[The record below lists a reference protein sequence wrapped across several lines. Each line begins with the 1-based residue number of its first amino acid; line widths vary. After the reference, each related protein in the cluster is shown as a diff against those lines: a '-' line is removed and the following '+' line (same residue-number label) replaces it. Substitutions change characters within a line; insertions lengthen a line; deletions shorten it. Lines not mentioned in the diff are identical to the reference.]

1 MKILVVLPFAF
12 YRSSGSPLNSFYR
25 IKALLKMGHTLDI
38 ATYPHG
44 ENISDKNLTIYRF
57 PKKKLFRFI
66 QPGELLK
73 KIVYDFFLFFNF
85 FYLVTKNKYD
95 VVIAHGTVSLFTIM
109 VKPFIKAS
117 FVSTIH
123 GNIEEELSKWNIS
136 NSRKLYNFIS
146 KLEVFPLKFYDKII
160 VVTDNLKKRL
170 VEKGIDSSLIVV
182 IANSTFSKKISG
194 FTKSGVKMI
203 ILYTGTFVE
212 VQNLELIYRTAAI
225 LKDEKIE
232 FVLIGVSDSEI
243 LYHKDLIK
251 KYGIK
256 KCVRLYR
263 RKQPHEL
270 EGFYKKATI
279 VVSPRIY
286 GKNEIPMKIYDYM
299 NHGKCILVTDAPIHR
314 NILNEDIAFFAKADP
329 RFFADAI
336 LYLKA
341 HPDLVEELSRK
352 AKEYFEKNFSFDIM
366 RCKYDEILRSLNFK
380 KRNPN

>member
-12 YRSSGSPLNSFYR
+12 FRSSGSPLNSFYR
-25 IKALLKMGHTLDI
+25 VQALLKLGHTIDI

-44 ENISDKNLTIYRF
+44 ENICCEKLRIYRF
-57 PKKKLFRFI
+57 PKRKLFRSI
-66 QPGELLK
+66 QPGDLLK
-73 KIVYDFFLFFNF
+73 KIVYDFLLFFNF
-85 FYLVTKNKYD
+85 FYRVIRNRYD
-95 VVIAHGTVSLFTIM
+95 VIIAHGTITLFTI
-109 VKPFIKAS
+109 VLKPFIKAR

-136 NSRKLYNFIS
+136 NSRKLFNFIS

-160 VVTDNLKKRL
+160 TVTDNLKERL

-182 IANSTFSKKISG
+182 ITNSTFSKKLSG
-194 FTKSGVKMI
+194 FTKSDGKII

-232 FVLIGVSDSEI
+232 FVLIGVTDSEI
-243 LYHKDLIK
+243 LSHNDLIK

-299 NHGKCILVTDAPIHR
+299 NHGKCILVTDVPIHR

-329 RFFADAI
+329 RSFADAI

-352 AKEYFEKNFSFDIM
+352 AKEYFEKNYSFDIM
-366 RCKYDEILRSLNFK
+366 KAKYK
-380 KRNPN
+380 KLFLSFTFL